1 MNQMNFYDWKIG
13 TINIRT
19 GKDDEKLER
28 VINEVG
34 KADLSICGLQE
45 VRRLNKGSALIKS
58 NSGTKYEVHWSV
70 HTNKRTHGV
79 GIVIKVD
86 TSIEIIEV
94 IPVNERIIVVDAIVR
109 GCSLKIITVMHLR
122 RTVSNTQ

>member
-1 MNQMNFYDWKIG
+1 MHFYDWKIG

-19 GKDDEKLER
+19 GNDDEKMER
-28 VINEVG
+28 VVNEIG

-58 NSGTKYEVHWSV
+58 NADIKYEVHWSG

-79 GIVIKVD
+79 GIVIKID
-86 TSIEIIEV
+86 SSIEIVEV
-94 IPVNERIIVVDAIVR
+94 IPVDA
-109 GCSLKIITVMHLR
+109 
-122 RTVSNTQ
+122 